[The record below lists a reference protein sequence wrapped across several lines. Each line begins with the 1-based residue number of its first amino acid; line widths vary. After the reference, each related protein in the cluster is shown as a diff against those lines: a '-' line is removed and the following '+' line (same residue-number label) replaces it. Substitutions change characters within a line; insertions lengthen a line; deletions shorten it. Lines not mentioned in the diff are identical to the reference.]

1 MDNWS
6 DASLHKAEMKRRFP
20 IMRDLYKKHYTR
32 KSTWVKVV
40 IPADDRERLESFAIA
55 RLADK
60 QARND
65 RGYTV
70 DKHKAV
76 QRGLLG
82 VVGEEAV
89 IIASRKHDV
98 HLSMSTDI
106 GPADQF
112 NVPDF
117 PEINLGCKAA
127 KMGNIPVMYKNVE
140 HDYPQVICLVD
151 EQEDGSFIV
160 YILGVA
166 YPKILNDMRNRSDD
180 GITDPRMLYK
190 KTAFIGTRWLTPW
203 EDYITRVKK
212 SMAI

>member
-6 DASLHKAEMKRRFP
+6 DSNLHKAEMKRRYP
-20 IMRDLYKKHYTR
+20 IMLDLYNKYYKK
-32 KSTWVKVV
+32 SSAWVKVV
-40 IPADDRERLESFAIA
+40 IPAEDRERLEAFALE
-55 RLADK
+55 RLTDK
-60 QARND
+60 QTRND

-70 DKHKAV
+70 DKHKAL

-82 VVGEEAV
+82 VVGEEA
-89 IIASRKHDV
+89 IITLLQQYNI
-98 HLSMSTDI
+98 HLSMSTEI

-127 KMGNIPVMYKNVE
+127 KMGNIPVVYKHVN

-151 EQEDGSFIV
+151 EQDDGSFVV

-166 YPKILNDMRNRSDD
+166 YPKILNDERNRSDD

-203 EDYITRVKK
+203 ETYITRVKK